1 MPPHNSSPKVDY
13 ASFDVGNELY
23 EFLADCRR
31 STRERAAGPENK
43 AILGTGISVEF
54 GPELGER
61 PAWRKRFV
69 AQ

>member
-43 AILGTGISVEF
+43 AILGTGYQRRI
-54 GPELGER
+54 R
-61 PAWRKRFV
+61 PGA
-69 AQ
+69 